1 MEFFIPQGLTC
12 FWSQPQD
19 AIQGTAYFRSASGSR
34 FPIKHKKYFYSFRK
48 KKREEMAQN
57 GQKEWMSSL
66 IIFWCLTTVHRKLCA
81 ANTVF
86 FKVEART
93 VLQNKKTAFLIP
105 LKILKPSCYLI
116 CDNWSDK
123 DITEQKKTK
132 LSVCKSLINILSLF
146 FPINYT
152 SSLISQPRGTWDTV
166 LFLVNPTLLALFFL
180 LLTLHIFFSFTF
192 LLSSSFHDD
201 PSD

>member
-1 MEFFIPQGLTC
+1 MEFFFIPQGLTC

-19 AIQGTAYFRSASGSR
+19 AIQGTAYFKSASGRR
-34 FPIKHKKYFYSFRK
+34 FPIKHNKYFYSFRT

-66 IIFWCLTTVHRKLCA
+66 IIFWCLTLVYRKLCA

-93 VLQNKKTAFLIP
+93 VLQHKKTAFLIP
-105 LKILKPSCYLI
+105 LKIMKPLCYLI

-123 DITEQKKTK
+123 DITEQIKTK
-132 LSVCKSLINILSLF
+132 LSVCKSLINISSFF

-152 SSLISQPRGTWDTV
+152 SSLISQPWRTWDTLLV
-166 LFLVNPTLLALFFL
+166 LITWLCWPCFFCC
-180 LLTLHIFFSFTF
+180 
-192 LLSSSFHDD
+192 
-201 PSD
+201 